1 MRETNLR
8 GKDARSFCN
17 ETGSPILVA
26 NYQLVFS
33 PGANFFPIFKHFF
46 GGGKVRGCMEGA
58 PFTPGLTKVVTALR
72 NNRNFAGN
80 GVYYPK
86 QHLAGFSPKLS
97 NQQNCLFYANS
108 YILN

>member
-1 MRETNLR
+1 
-8 GKDARSFCN
+8 
-17 ETGSPILVA
+17 
-26 NYQLVFS
+26 
-33 PGANFFPIFKHFF
+33 
-46 GGGKVRGCMEGA
+46 MEGA

-80 GVYYPK
+80 GFITLSNIRPDFR
-86 QHLAGFSPKLS
+86 LSPPKLS